1 MPPDLKNPEHTEL
14 HLVDLSSKTD
24 VERFLS
30 DQPLPLPT
38 TYIVDKRTGKL
49 YEAGPGLDLYSLH
62 DPYTGEHTL
71 TSRDLPQTWA
81 GPLGEFVL
89 HSVYWNG
96 SELLCS
102 VGTPLTHKLAK
113 SRTGWSQAVLNKTFT

>member
-1 MPPDLKNPEHTEL
+1 MPPDLENPAHTKL
-14 HLVDLSSKTD
+14 HLLDLGSKTA
-24 VERFLS
+24 VEHFLS
-30 DQPLPLPT
+30 EQPLPLPT

-49 YEAGPGLDLYSLH
+49 YEAGPGLSLYSLH
-62 DPYTGEHTL
+62 DPYTGEHVSTN
-71 TSRDLPQTWA
+71 RALPQTWA
-81 GPLGEFVL
+81 GPIGEAVL

-113 SRTGWSQAVLNKTFT
+113 GRTGWSQAVLNKTFT